1 MEKIDYENITLGDLE
16 VGEEIEIEP
25 HPEGGM
31 PVYCTICDVEMEK
44 TKINVKRG
52 NIMLLDI
59 EAYKCPQCGEGVLDI
74 DTASQL
80 EREFGLRDQENSTK
94 YELKLLKEGA
104 NYLLPLPKEFVN
116 K

>member
-1 MEKIDYENITLGDLE
+1 
-16 VGEEIEIEP
+16 
-25 HPEGGM
+25 M

-59 EAYKCPQCGEGVLDI
+59 VGTCKPLCREGVLDI